1 MPLVWSSPLKNRTYI
16 GVMKNHLLIPAV
28 ALFLSACS
36 TSEPLSKGDSIKGVP
51 QVAPTIYTND
61 TVNVPLIQARVT
73 EAKRVSS
80 AFFGRPSANPAYVF
94 CDTLACDGK
103 FTLRTTKGPGP
114 RAKTVGAQLIVI
126 GTQGR
131 DQMTITHEQVHADL
145 HARFSLVEVLRGDIP
160 AWFDEGLAGYI
171 SGDDRLIDFQNL
183 VNARYILSA
192 RTANQFAAMI
202 KSNSWQHAYGAG
214 RSLVADIDQRLG
226 RAGLLSL
233 IDRVAAGA
241 DFNTELVRVLGPKWP
256 Q

>member
-1 MPLVWSSPLKNRTYI
+1 MIKFSVITVS
-16 GVMKNHLLIPAV
+16 
-28 ALFLSACS
+28 ALFLFACS
-36 TSEPLSKGDSIKGVP
+36 TSGPLNKGDNIKGISQASP
-51 QVAPTIYTND
+51 AIYTND
-61 TVNVPLIQARVT
+61 TTNLEVFKQRVAF
-73 EAKRVSS
+73 AKSKTS
-80 AFFGRPSANPAYVF
+80 AFFGRPASNPAYVF
-94 CDTLACDGK
+94 CDTEVCDGK
-103 FTLRTTKGPGP
+103 FTLRTKAGPGP

-145 HARFSLVEVLRGDIP
+145 HARFSLIEVLRGDIP

-171 SGDDRLIDFQNL
+171 SEDDRLIDFQNL
-183 VNARYILSA
+183 VNARYVMSA
-192 RTANQFAAMI
+192 RTASQFASMI
-202 KSNSWQHAYGAG
+202 KTKSWQHAYGAG

-233 IDRVAAGA
+233 IDRVAAGS